1 MGSFYYRTVISALL
15 ALVLLFCLSACGSQN
30 SGEAASSE
38 AASAKNPVGSFTEPA
53 SGALSK
59 NSLPDDSGI
68 QSLLAYSN
76 TLALDYAERFRVFL
90 YQGGYSLICLCD
102 GTRFLVL
109 PEGKT
114 APSGLPEDI
123 TVLKQPVEN
132 IYLAGSACMDMF
144 IKMGALDS
152 ISLSGTDI
160 NKWYLPEAREA
171 MADGRILYAGKYSI
185 PDYELIL
192 SRGCSLAIENT
203 MILHTPE
210 VREQLV
216 KTGIPVLID
225 HSSYEP
231 HPLGRTEWVKLYG
244 ILTGHEKEA
253 MEAFEQQKAAFKTAA
268 SGEKSGR
275 SMAFFSI
282 RPNGSVTVRKSS
294 DYVPSMIQLAGGTYL
309 PDSLDDGSITSTTT
323 LQMEEFC
330 RQAGNAD
337 CLIYNGT
344 IEGEIRSI
352 NELLNKAP
360 VLKIFPAIKNGHVW
374 YTEQNLYQSSME
386 SGLILS
392 DFHKILM
399 NPDSS
404 GDDLQYLKKMKKD

>member
-1 MGSFYYRTVISALL
+1 MGSFHSRTVISALL
-15 ALVLLFCLSACGSQN
+15 TLVLLFSFSACGSKE
-30 SGEAASSE
+30 SIE
-38 AASAKNPVGSFTEPA
+38 AASAEAAFSKESSGSFTDPV
-53 SGALSK
+53 SGAPSG
-59 NSLPDDSGI
+59 STLPD
-68 QSLLAYSN
+68 N
-76 TLALDYAERFRVFL
+76 TDISSVLTYKDVLPLDYAERFCVSR
-90 YQGGYSLICLCD
+90 YQDGYALICLCD
-102 GTRFLVL
+102 NTRFLIV
-109 PEGKT
+109 PEGQT
-114 APSGLPEDI
+114 EPSGLPEDVTI
-123 TVLKQPVEN
+123 LKRPIDN

-144 IKMGALDS
+144 IKMDALDC
-152 ISLSGTDI
+152 ISLSGTEI

-171 MADGRILYAGKYSI
+171 MASGSILYAGKYSI

-210 VREQLV
+210 VREQLI

-225 HSSYEP
+225 HSSYES

-244 ILTGHEKEA
+244 ILTGHEQEA
-253 MEAFEQQKAAFKTAA
+253 TQAFEQQKSAFEAAA

-294 DYVPSMIQLAGGTYL
+294 DYVPSMIHLAGGMYL
-309 PDSLDDGSITSTTT
+309 PEGLDDGSITSTTT

-330 RQAGNAD
+330 RQAGKAD

-352 NELLNKAP
+352 DELLRKAP
-360 VLKIFPAIKNGHVW
+360 VLKVFPAIQNGHVW

-386 SGLILS
+386 SGMILS
-392 DFHKILM
+392 DFHNILM

-404 GDDLQYLKKMKKD
+404 GDDLHYLKKMKKD